1 MPPRYW
7 RFIGFLHCP
16 DRLSSL
22 GVGRR
27 AALFWVTPRQ
37 FGTTGSQRVSALE
50 PVEETPH
57 RANVAPVQRTTGQR
71 VRRAYIFALGITAA
85 LSVGAFV
92 ALDGFISKQGSAAS
106 IISMAGRQLT
116 LSQRIVGFTQSLIR
130 RDVNSTN
137 NKPAVARD
145 LHFLETAIA
154 EMENAHQSL
163 VIGDES
169 RDLPGITSPKERDL
183 YESAPTLVNQ
193 RLGYFLQ
200 DARKVLDDP
209 GNPVAAAAADRI
221 LREAHGGL
229 SRALNA
235 VVTHHEQLARQH
247 ATQAQQVHLALLIAT
262 LLVLLAEGLFIFRP
276 LARSLAKTERELDS
290 KCDELVHQS
299 SHDPLTGVMNRRG
312 LKHVLDRKCQGGDL
326 TGHAV
331 LMLDLDNFKIINDT
345 YGHDVGDELLRKVA
359 AALASNLDDDD
370 ICIRMGGDEFL
381 IIASLQNR
389 RDTAAS
395 QEDGGSDDIE
405 LVVAFADRLITD
417 LKRGRSGNPRTD
429 LPSVSIGIAC
439 GPEHGSGFD
448 TMLANA
454 DLALYRAK
462 SGGRDRIACYDP
474 KFRNHHES
482 VQQQETMVRNAL
494 ERGAFEPYFQPQ
506 IDMRNGKVIGIE
518 ALARCRD
525 ENGDIVSPA
534 QFIDVAEQSRL
545 IVPIGKIVIE
555 KAIRTAAQWLNS
567 GMDFG
572 QVSINVS
579 AAQLHDPEFVDFLDR
594 TLDAAGYPAGLLA
607 VEVLETVLLDE
618 RNENIVD
625 VCKSIKAL
633 GASIELDDFGVGYAS
648 IGNIDRIGV
657 DRIKIDRSLL
667 KQPINSKS
675 RDVLGAMISVARSL
689 QLDVLAEGVETA
701 EHEARLLAL
710 GCHKVQGFRFARP
723 MSADGFLDWFE
734 ERHGEQQDAPAISN
748 ANCMINHRQLA
759 RAFRQASFAMIRSD
773 SPVPDRA
780 MTRRPE

>member
-1 MPPRYW
+1 MLLAGIDATKYSTKTDSPDFYIVPL
-7 RFIGFLHCP
+7 GFHFGGEMS
-16 DRLSSL
+16 RG
-22 GVGRR
+22 GVC
-27 AALFWVTPRQ
+27 VTQRQ
-37 FGTTGSQRVSALE
+37 FVSTSSQRVAALE
-50 PVEETPH
+50 PVEESTV
-57 RANVAPVQRTTGQR
+57 RANASPENHRTTGQR

-85 LSVGAFV
+85 LSIGAFV
-92 ALDGFISKQGSAAS
+92 ALDGYISKQGSAAS
-106 IISMAGRQLT
+106 IISIAGRQLT

-130 RDVNSTN
+130 RDVETAN

-145 LHFLETAIA
+145 LHFLQTAIE
-154 EMENAHQSL
+154 EMENAHKSL
-163 VIGDES
+163 TTGDQS
-169 RDLPGITSPKERDL
+169 RDLPGIVGSKERDL
-183 YESAPTLVNQ
+183 YEAAPTLVNQ

-200 DARKVLDDP
+200 DARKVLNDP
-209 GNPVAAAAADRI
+209 GNPVAAAAAERI
-221 LREAHGGL
+221 LQEAQSSL

-247 ATQAQQVHLALLIAT
+247 ATQAQWVHLALLIAT
-262 LLVLLAEGLFIFRP
+262 LLVLLGEGLFIFRP

-290 KCDELVHQS
+290 KCSELVHQS

-312 LKHVLDRKCQGGDL
+312 LKHVLDQKCKGGDL
-326 TGHAV
+326 SDHAV

-345 YGHDVGDELLRKVA
+345 YGHDVGDELLRNVA
-359 AALASNLDDDD
+359 GALISNLDDDD

-389 RDTAAS
+389 RAAALL
-395 QEDGGSDDIE
+395 QMDENRLRDDVE

-439 GPEHGSGFD
+439 GPDQGANFD

-462 SGGRDRIACYDP
+462 SGGRDQIACYDP

-482 VQQQETMVRNAL
+482 VRQQEAMVRNAL
-494 ERGAFEPYFQPQ
+494 KRGAFEPYFQPQ
-506 IDMRNGKVIGIE
+506 IDMRNGKIIGVE

-555 KAIRTAAQWLNS
+555 KAIQSAAQWLNS
-567 GMDFG
+567 GIDFG
-572 QVSINVS
+572 QISINVS
-579 AAQLHDPEFVDFLDR
+579 AAQLHDPAFIDFLET
-594 TLDAAGYPAGLLA
+594 TLDAAGYPANLLA

-618 RNENIVD
+618 RNEKIVE

-648 IGNIDRIGV
+648 IANIDRLGV

-667 KQPINSKS
+667 NQPINSKS
-675 RDVLGAMISVARSL
+675 RDILGAMISVARGL

-701 EHEARLLAL
+701 DHEARLLAL

-723 MSADGFLDWFE
+723 MPADGFLSW
-734 ERHGEQQDAPAISN
+734 ISESN
-748 ANCMINHRQLA
+748 SDGSAA
-759 RAFRQASFAMIRSD
+759 RGTIAL
-773 SPVPDRA
+773 
-780 MTRRPE
+780 TG